1 MNETIHY
8 TIDEIAKITRGR
20 LINRNVDLPVPS
32 SLSTDS
38 RKIVDAP
45 ATLFFAIKSTH
56 QDGNKFIDGL
66 YAKGVRNFIT
76 SDKNLSS
83 NKLPLANIILVNNTI
98 MALQLFAA
106 HHRALF
112 KKLTVIGITGSNGK
126 TIVKE
131 WLNQLLEE
139 NFSIVRSPKSYNSQI
154 GVPLSVLNINKS
166 HNLAIFE
173 AGISQPGEMTR
184 LEKII
189 KPTIGLLTNIG
200 NAHDEGFENRTQK
213 INEKLQLFVHAKH
226 LVCCSDDKEIMKAI
240 NIFQNKIKAKN
251 KSLELFTWGENH
263 NNNLQILS
271 VNKNKSHTK
280 IKAVYKN
287 ENTSISIPFADDA
300 SIENAVNCWC
310 VRLLLNKSDEQLRT
324 KFEFLYPIAM
334 RLELKQGINNC
345 TIINDSYSNDL
356 HSLEIAL
363 NFLEQQKQNKKHTV
377 ILSDILQS
385 GKQPHELYNEV
396 AKLFKHRKI
405 NKLIGIGVDI
415 FSMQIEFSFLKE
427 TLFFSSVEEFL
438 LSFNHLNFQNE
449 TVLIK
454 GARSFG
460 FEEIS
465 HKLQQKAH
473 QTVLSINLN
482 AIVHNLK
489 QYQSLLNRGTK
500 IMAMVKAFSYGSGS
514 FEIASVLEYNKVDY
528 LAVAYADEG
537 VELRKAGITLPVMVM
552 NAESPTFESLI
563 NNNLEPEIFSFNIL
577 NEFGNFLKSSGIN
590 YYPVH
595 IKIDT
600 GMHRLGFT
608 IDDMDALSGMLKGN
622 SLIKVVSVFTHL
634 AAAENV
640 KEDKFTL
647 QQSKIFRNC
656 CERIEDAL
664 GYKFIKHISNT
675 AAISRHPNLQID
687 MVRLGIGLYGID
699 SNKKMQPRLKN
710 VTTLTTTVAQI
721 KKVKAGDSVGYG
733 RNAKLKKDSTIA
745 TVRIGYADGYPRS
758 LGNGIGKMLMHGKLL
773 PVVGNICMDMTMLD
787 ITELDAVKEGD
798 EVIVFGE
805 GLPLNLLAAWSQT
818 IPYEIMTGISQR
830 VKRIYFEE

>member
-1 MNETIHY
+1 ME
-8 TIDEIAKITRGR
+8 ELAKVTKGK
-20 LINRNVDLPVPS
+20 LINKNIDLPVPL
-32 SLSTDS
+32 SLSLDS
-38 RKIVDAP
+38 RKIID
-45 ATLFFAIKSTH
+45 TTGTIFFAIKSSH
-56 QDGNKFIDGL
+56 HDGNKFIEGL
-66 YAKGVRNFIT
+66 YAKGVRNFVT
-76 SDKNLSS
+76 TDKNISTK
-83 NKLPLANIILVNNTI
+83 KLPLANIILVNNTVH
-98 MALQLFAA
+98 ALQLFAA
-106 HHRALF
+106 YHRAFF

-173 AGISQPGEMTR
+173 AGISQPGEMNR

-189 KPTIGLLTNIG
+189 KPSIGLLTNIG
-200 NAHDEGFENRTQK
+200 NAHDEGFENRTEK
-213 INEKLQLFVHAKH
+213 INEKLQLFVHAKQ
-226 LVCCSDDKEIMKAI
+226 LVCCADDEKIMKVILAFQSKI
-240 NIFQNKIKAKN
+240 NAKN
-251 KSLELFTWGENH
+251 KALELFTWGKSGH
-263 NNNLQILS
+263 NKLQVLAI
-271 VNKNKSHTK
+271 NKSKSHTK
-280 IKAVYKN
+280 IKAIYKD
-287 ENTSISIPFADDA
+287 ENVSISIPFADEA
-300 SIENAVNCWC
+300 SIENAINCWC
-310 VRLLLNKSDEQLRT
+310 VLLLLNKSDEQIRK

-334 RLELKQGINNC
+334 RLELKQGINHC

-363 NFLEQQKQNKKHTV
+363 NFLEQQKQHKKHTV

-385 GKQPHELYNEV
+385 GKHPHELYKEV

-405 NKLIGIGVDI
+405 DRLIGIGTDI
-415 FSMQIEFSFLKE
+415 FSMQMEFSFLKE
-427 TLFFSSVEEFL
+427 KRFFKNVDEFL
-438 LSFNHLNFQNE
+438 LSFNHLNFQDE

-454 GARSFG
+454 GARSFS

-465 HKLQQKAH
+465 HKLEQKAH

-489 QYQSLLNRGTK
+489 QYKSLLRPGTK
-500 IMAMVKAFSYGSGS
+500 IMAMVKAFSYGSGG

-552 NAESPTFESLI
+552 NAEPSTFESI
-563 NNNLEPEIFSFNIL
+563 VNYNLEPEIFSFNIL

-608 IDDMDALSGMLKGN
+608 SEDIDALNDMLKGN

-634 AAAENV
+634 VAAENV
-640 KEDKFTL
+640 KEDEFTL
-647 QQSKIFRNC
+647 QQSKIFKNC
-656 CERIEDAL
+656 CERIEDTL

-675 AAISRHPNLQID
+675 AGITRHPHLQMD

-699 SNKKMQPRLKN
+699 GNKKMQQRLKN

-721 KKVKAGDSVGYG
+721 KKVKAGDTVGYG
-733 RNAKLKKDSTIA
+733 RNARLQKDSTIA

-758 LGNGIGKMLMHGKLL
+758 VGNGIGKMMLHGKML
-773 PVVGNICMDMTMLD
+773 PVVGNVCMDMTMLD
-787 ITELDAVKEGD
+787 ITELEAAKEGD

-805 GLPLNLLAAWSQT
+805 SLPLNLLAAWSQT

-830 VKRIYFEE
+830 VKRVYFEE